1 MAEQQSK
8 ISIENVYKIFG
19 PEPLSVLDR
28 VKGGASKTEILE
40 ETGHTIGIRDVSL
53 EIQSGEIFVVMGLS
67 GSGKSTLIRHI
78 NRLIEPTDGR
88 ILVDGEDVL
97 TLNPEE
103 LRHLRRYKMSMVFQR
118 FALLPHK
125 TVIENVMSGLQIRDA
140 TRQGLLPHKT
150 VLENIAKVLRFQGAS
165 KSDAFDQA
173 QTQVELVGLKG
184 FENQYPSQLSG
195 GMQQRVGLARALA
208 TDADVLLMDEAFSA
222 LDPLIRNDMQD
233 QLIQIQKELSRTIVF
248 ITHDLDEALR
258 IGDHIAILKDGEL
271 RQVGTPEEILIA
283 PADDYVSRFVKDVNR
298 GRVVTVGS
306 IASEYPT
313 VEMPTATYG
322 DAVAKLKASVGN
334 TVYVLDKGKPVGA
347 VTTRMTQNGHDLSGT
362 IDSQDKLD
370 PVLTVD
376 SETVIEDMLTLAIDS
391 DVPVAVLNG
400 SGALVGGVPRRT
412 VMSAL
417 VRSEGGPEATGGA
430 N

>member
-28 VKGGASKTEILE
+28 VKAGASKTDILE

-53 EIQSGEIFVVMGLS
+53 EIEPGEIFVVMGLS

-97 TLNPEE
+97 KLDAEQ

-125 TVIENVMSGLQIRDA
+125 TVIENVMSGLQIRDT

-150 VLENIAKVLRFQGAS
+150 VLENIAKVLRFQGAT

-173 QTQVELVGLKG
+173 QKQVELVGLKG

-233 QLIQIQKELSRTIVF
+233 QLIQIQKELNRTIVF

-298 GRVVTVGS
+298 GRVVTIGS

-313 VEMPTATYG
+313 VDLPSATYS
-322 DAVAKLKASVGN
+322 DAVAKLKAAESD
-334 TVYVLDKGKPVGA
+334 TCYVLEKGKPVGA
-347 VTTRMTQNGHDLSGT
+347 VTSKMTENGRDLSGKIT
-362 IDSQDKLD
+362 STDQLD

-376 SETVIEDMLTLAIDS
+376 SETVLEDMLTLAVNS

-400 SGALVGGVPRRT
+400 AGALVGGVPRKT

-417 VRSEGGPEATGGA
+417 VRRDGDDAPAEPA
-430 N
+430 

>member
-8 ISIENVYKIFG
+8 ISIESVYKIFG

-28 VKGGASKTEILE
+28 VKAGASKTEILE

-53 EIQSGEIFVVMGLS
+53 EIAEGEIFVVMGLS

-97 TLNPEE
+97 TLDAEQ

-125 TVIENVMSGLQIRDA
+125 TVIENVMSGLQIRDT

-165 KSDAFDQA
+165 KSEAFDQA
-173 QTQVELVGLKG
+173 EKQVELVGLKG

-233 QLIQIQKELSRTIVF
+233 QLIQIQKELNRTIVF

-298 GRVVTVGS
+298 GRVVTIGS

-313 VEMPTATYG
+313 VDLPSATYS
-322 DAVAKLKASVGN
+322 DAVAKLKAAESD
-334 TVYVLDKGKPVGA
+334 TCYVLEKGKPVGA
-347 VTTRMTQNGHDLSGT
+347 VTSKMTENGRDLSGKIT
-362 IDSQDKLD
+362 SADQLD
-370 PVLTVD
+370 PILTVD
-376 SETVIEDMLTLAIDS
+376 SVTVLEEMMTLAVNS
-391 DVPVAVLNG
+391 EVPVAVLND
-400 SGALVGGVPRRT
+400 SCVLVGGLPRRT
-412 VMSAL
+412 VM
-417 VRSEGGPEATGGA
+417 
-430 N
+430 

>member
-1 MAEQQSK
+1 MAEKQSK
-8 ISIENVYKIFG
+8 ISIESVYKIFG

-28 VKGGASKTEILE
+28 VKAGASKTEILE

-53 EIQSGEIFVVMGLS
+53 EIEEGEIFVVMGLS

-97 TLNPEE
+97 KLDAEQ

-125 TVIENVMSGLQIRDA
+125 TVIENVMSGLQIRDT

-165 KSDAFDQA
+165 KSEAFDQA
-173 QTQVELVGLKG
+173 EKQVELVGLKG

-233 QLIQIQKELSRTIVF
+233 QLIQIQKELNRTIVF

-298 GRVVTVGS
+298 GRVVTIGS

-313 VEMPTATYG
+313 VDLPSATYN
-322 DAVAKLKASVGN
+322 DAVAKLKAAESD
-334 TVYVLDKGKPVGA
+334 TCYVLEKGKPVGA
-347 VTTRMTQNGHDLSGT
+347 VTAKMTENGRDLSGKIT
-362 IDSQDKLD
+362 SADQLD

-376 SETVIEDMLTLAIDS
+376 SETVLEDMLTLAVNS
-391 DVPVAVLNG
+391 DVPVAVLNDA
-400 SGALVGGVPRRT
+400 GALVGGVPRRT

-417 VRSEGGPEATGGA
+417 VRREGEVAEQT
-430 N
+430 

>member
-1 MAEQQSK
+1 MTQQETK
-8 ISIENVYKIFG
+8 IGIESVYKIFG
-19 PEPLSVLDR
+19 PDPAGVLDR
-28 VKGGASKTEILE
+28 VKGGAGKQELLE

-53 EIQSGEIFVVMGLS
+53 DIGVGKIFVVMGLS

-97 TLNPEE
+97 RLDAEA

-125 TVIENVMSGLQIRDA
+125 TVIDNVMSGLQIRDEA
-140 TRQGLLPHKT
+140 GGG
-150 VLENIAKVLRFQGAS
+150 IAKRLGLPS
-165 KSDAFDQA
+165 GKSSAEVRERAQA
-173 QTQVELVGLKG
+173 QVDLVGLQG

-208 TDADVLLMDEAFSA
+208 TDAEVLLMDEAFSA

-233 QLIQIQKELSRTIVF
+233 QLIQIQDELSKTIVF

-271 RQVGTPEEILIA
+271 RQVGAPEEILMA

-298 GRVVTVGS
+298 GRVITVGS
-306 IASEYPT
+306 IADEYPA
-313 VEMPTATYG
+313 VELGKAG
-322 DAVAKLKASVGN
+322 FADAFGKLRASRRN
-334 TVYVLDKGKPVGA
+334 TVYVCDGAGKPVGA
-347 VTTRMTQNGHDLSGT
+347 ITADMARDGQDLTGP
-362 IDSQDKLD
+362 IADDAKLA
-370 PVLTVD
+370 PVLTVNGAA
-376 SETVIEDMLTLAIDS
+376 VIEDMLPLAMKS
-391 DVPVAVLNG
+391 EVPVAVLDG
-400 SGALVGGVPRRT
+400 QGALVGGVPRRT
-412 VMSAL
+412 VLSAL
-417 VRSEGGPEATGGA
+417 VRRTE
-430 N
+430 

>member
-1 MAEQQSK
+1 MGDYCAA
-8 ISIENVYKIFG
+8 
-19 PEPLSVLDR
+19 VL
-28 VKGGASKTEILE
+28 I
-40 ETGHTIGIRDVSL
+40 
-53 EIQSGEIFVVMGLS
+53 VMGLS

-97 TLNPEE
+97 KLNAEE
-103 LRHLRRYKMSMVFQR
+103 LRTLRRYKMSMVFQR

-125 TVIENVMSGLQIRDA
+125 TVIENVMSGLQIRDT

-173 QTQVELVGLKG
+173 QIQVELVGLKG

-208 TDADVLLMDEAFSA
+208 TDADVLLMDEAFNA

-313 VEMPTATYG
+313 VDMRTATYS

-334 TVYVLDKGKPVGA
+334 TVYVLDEGKPVGA
-347 VTTRMTQNGHDLSGT
+347 VTTRMTENGSDLSGKIT
-362 IDSQDKLD
+362 NREKLD

-376 SETVIEDMLTLAIDS
+376 SEAVLEDMLMMS
-391 DVPVAVLNG
+391 VNSEVPIAVLDG
-400 SGALVGGVPRRT
+400 SGTLVGGVPRRT

-417 VRSEGGPEATGGA
+417 VRATD
-430 N
+430 

>member
-1 MAEQQSK
+1 MGAQQSK

-19 PEPLSVLDR
+19 PDPQSVLER
-28 VKGGASKTEILE
+28 VKAGASKTEILE

-53 EIQSGEIFVVMGLS
+53 EIGEGEIFVVMGLS

-97 TLNPEE
+97 KLNAEE

-140 TRQGLLPHKT
+140 TRQGLLPNKT
-150 VLENIAKVLRFQGAS
+150 VLENIIKVLRFQGAS
-165 KSDAFDQA
+165 KSEAYEKA
-173 QTQVELVGLKG
+173 QEQVELVGLKG

-233 QLIQIQKELSRTIVF
+233 QLIQIQKELNRTIVF

-271 RQVGTPEEILIA
+271 RQVGSPEEILIT

-313 VEMPTATYG
+313 VELPSATYG
-322 DAVAKLKASVGN
+322 DALAKLEASERN

-347 VTTRMTQNGHDLSGT
+347 VTTRMAENGSGLSGAIT
-362 IDSQDKLD
+362 DCEKLD
-370 PVLTVD
+370 RVFTVD
-376 SETVIEDMLTLAIDS
+376 SETVIEDMLTLAVNS
-391 DVPVAVLNG
+391 EVPVAVLDG

-417 VRSEGGPEATGGA
+417 VRREGDHAPAEPA
-430 N
+430 

>member
-1 MAEQQSK
+1 MAGEQSK
-8 ISIENVYKIFG
+8 ISIEGVYKIFG

-28 VKGGASKTEILE
+28 VKAGASKTEILE

-53 EIQSGEIFVVMGLS
+53 EIAEGEIFVVMGLS

-78 NRLIEPTDGR
+78 NRLIEPTAGR

-97 TLNPEE
+97 TLDAEQ

-150 VLENIAKVLRFQGAS
+150 VLENITKVLRFQGAT
-165 KSDAFDQA
+165 KSEAHDKA
-173 QTQVELVGLKG
+173 QSQVELVGLKG

-233 QLIQIQKELSRTIVF
+233 QLIQIQKELNRTIVF

-313 VEMPTATYG
+313 VELPSATYG
-322 DAVAKLKASVGN
+322 DAVAKLKASEHN

-347 VTTRMTQNGHDLSGT
+347 VTTRMTENGRDLSGKIT
-362 IDSQDKLD
+362 DTDQLD

-376 SETVIEDMLTLAIDS
+376 CETVIEDMLTLAVAS
-391 DVPVAVLNG
+391 DVPVAVLNDAG
-400 SGALVGGVPRRT
+400 ILVGGVPRRT

-417 VRSEGGPEATGGA
+417 VRRDGDGA
-430 N
+430 PADPA

>member
-1 MAEQQSK
+1 MAEQQTK

-19 PEPLSVLDR
+19 PEPRSVLDR

-53 EIQSGEIFVVMGLS
+53 EIKSGEIFVVMGLS

-97 TLNPEE
+97 TLNAEE
-103 LRHLRRYKMSMVFQR
+103 LRHLRRFKMSMVFQR

-140 TRQGLLPHKT
+140 TKQGLMPNKT
-150 VLENIAKVLRFQGAS
+150 VLENIAKILRMRGAT
-165 KSDAFDQA
+165 KSEAWDQA
-173 QTQVELVGLKG
+173 QAQVELVGLKG
-184 FENQYPSQLSG
+184 FEKQYPSQLSG

-208 TDADVLLMDEAFSA
+208 TDAEVLLMDEAFSA

-233 QLIQIQKELSRTIVF
+233 QLIQIQERLARTIVF

-271 RQVGTPEEILIA
+271 RQVGTPEEILMK

-306 IASEYPT
+306 IAAEYPT
-313 VEMPTATYG
+313 VDMDSTSFS
-322 DAVAKLKASVGN
+322 DALAKLKASKRN
-334 TVYVLDKGKPVGA
+334 TVYVLDAKGKPVGA
-347 VTTRMTQNGHDLSGT
+347 VTTKMAENGRDLSGM
-362 IDSQDKLD
+362 IANDEKLD

-376 SETVIEDMLTLAIDS
+376 SETVIEDMLTLTVQS
-391 DVPVAVLNG
+391 EVPIAVLDQQG
-400 SGALVGGVPRRT
+400 GLVGGVPRRT

-417 VRSEGGPEATGGA
+417 VRAVD
-430 N
+430 

>member
-1 MAEQQSK
+1 MTQQETK
-8 ISIENVYKIFG
+8 IGIESVYKIFG
-19 PEPLSVLDR
+19 PDPAGVLDR
-28 VKGGASKTEILE
+28 VKGGAGKQELLE

-53 EIQSGEIFVVMGLS
+53 DIGVGKIFVVMGLS

-97 TLNPEE
+97 RLDAEA

-125 TVIENVMSGLQIRDA
+125 TVIENVMSGLQIRDEA
-140 TRQGLLPHKT
+140 GGG
-150 VLENIAKVLRFQGAS
+150 IAKRLGLSSGTANAEARERA
-165 KSDAFDQA
+165 QA
-173 QTQVELVGLKG
+173 QVDLVGLQG

-208 TDADVLLMDEAFSA
+208 TDAEVLLMDEAFSA

-233 QLIQIQKELSRTIVF
+233 QLIQIQDELSKTIVF

-271 RQVGTPEEILIA
+271 RQVGPPEEILMA

-298 GRVVTVGS
+298 GRVITVGS
-306 IASEYPT
+306 IADEYPA
-313 VEMPTATYG
+313 VELGKAG
-322 DAVAKLKASVGN
+322 FADAFGKLRASRRN
-334 TVYVLDKGKPVGA
+334 TVYVCDGAGKPVGA
-347 VTTRMTQNGHDLSGT
+347 ITADMARDGQDLTGP
-362 IDSQDKLD
+362 IADDAKLA
-370 PVLTVD
+370 PVLTVNGAA
-376 SETVIEDMLTLAIDS
+376 VIEDMLPLAMKS
-391 DVPVAVLNG
+391 EVPVAVLDG
-400 SGALVGGVPRRT
+400 QGALAGGVPRRT
-412 VMSAL
+412 VLSAL
-417 VRSEGGPEATGGA
+417 VRRTE
-430 N
+430 

>member
-1 MAEQQSK
+1 MADTDIK
-8 ISIENVYKIFG
+8 IAIEHVYKIFG
-19 PEPLSVLDR
+19 SDPQSVLDR
-28 VKGGASKTEILE
+28 VKAGASKTEILE
-40 ETGHTIGIRDVSL
+40 ETGHTVGIRDVSL
-53 EIQSGEIFVVMGLS
+53 EIRTGEIFVVMGLS

-78 NRLIEPTDGR
+78 NRLIEPTAGR

-97 TLNPEE
+97 QLNPEE

-125 TVIENVMSGLQIRDA
+125 TVIENVLSGLLIRDA
-140 TRQGLLPHKT
+140 TNQGLVPNKT
-150 VLENIAKVLRFQGAS
+150 VLENISKVLRLQGAT
-165 KSDAFDQA
+165 KTDAYDRA
-173 QTQVELVGLKG
+173 MEQVEIVGLAG

-233 QLIQIQKELSRTIVF
+233 QLIEIQKRLHRTIVF

-271 RQVGTPEEILIA
+271 RQVGTPEEILMN

-298 GRVVTVGS
+298 GRVVTIGS
-306 IASEYPT
+306 IAAEYPT
-313 VEMPTATYG
+313 VGVMKASFAEALSKLEKSKG
-322 DAVAKLKASVGN
+322 DA
-334 TVYVLDKGKPVGA
+334 VYVLDRDRKPIGA
-347 VTTRMTQNGHDLSGT
+347 VTRRMLGNGKARS
-362 IDSQDKLD
+362 DKAITDAKGLEE
-370 PVLTVD
+370 VLTVD
-376 SETVIEDMLTLAIDS
+376 SETVIEDMLTLTVNS
-391 DVPVAVLNG
+391 DVPIAVVDQ
-400 SGALVGGVPRRT
+400 SGGLMGGVPRRA

-417 VRSEGGPEATGGA
+417 VRADD
-430 N
+430 